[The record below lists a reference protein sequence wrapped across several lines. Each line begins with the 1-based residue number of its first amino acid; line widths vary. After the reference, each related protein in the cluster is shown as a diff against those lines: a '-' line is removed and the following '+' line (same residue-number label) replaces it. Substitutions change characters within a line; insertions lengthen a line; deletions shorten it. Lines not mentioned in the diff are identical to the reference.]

1 MPDTIVG
8 SGIRPNVMDV
18 TDKGEARVYSSSNP
32 GIFHS
37 SYEEQLAF
45 NAIMPSFSAAAGD
58 YVFYLK
64 NTSTTHLIHID
75 SIEFHSVESVHWK
88 IFQCTGTA
96 AGGTDITANLLNLG
110 GNNTAAAVSMGGG
123 ATITGL
129 TIGTQ
134 VGTHRTQATGEA
146 SMTFGG
152 ALFLGSGQAIV
163 VEYDTGTTGLCEIDC
178 IFNYKVK
185 L

>member
-1 MPDTIVG
+1 MFHGSPSMGMNDLLQGDDGTRLEIVSRKLENMEPDDDGFDDLVKERRKLELKLRI
-8 SGIRPNVMDV
+8 
-18 TDKGEARVYSSSNP
+18 
-32 GIFHS
+32 
-37 SYEEQLAF
+37 EQLKDELEKAQKK
-45 NAIMPSFSAAAGD
+45 MGGSDGDEDEDEDEDDAG
-58 YVFYLK
+58 YEAV
-64 NTSTTHLIHID
+64 
-75 SIEFHSVESVHWK
+75 
-88 IFQCTGTA
+88 
-96 AGGTDITANLLNLG
+96 ANLLNLG